1 MSDDKIF
8 DLLVSRTLTR
18 ETSTLAII
26 IVSSSASLILL
37 PLFCQSGSELKL
49 LFGIMAITFP
59 ILGIL
64 FREVTYR
71 TIQNDDYN
79 EIRKRVKNPN
89 DYEIIRNKHGNKARR
104 VLFYCIILL
113 PITGWIIILSG
124 MMSSNGC

>member
-18 ETSTLAII
+18 ETSTLAIL
-26 IVSSSASLILL
+26 IVSASASLILL
-37 PLFCQSGSELKL
+37 PLFCQSGSELKW
-49 LFGIMAITFP
+49 LFGIMAIIFP

-71 TIQNDDYN
+71 TIQEDDYN
-79 EIRKRVKNPN
+79 EIRKRVEDPN
-89 DYEIIRNKHGNKARR
+89 DYTIIRNKHGNKARR

-124 MMSSNGC
+124 VMSNNGC

>member
-1 MSDDKIF
+1 MSDDKTF

-18 ETSTLAII
+18 ETSTLAIL
-26 IVSSSASLILL
+26 IVSASASLILL
-37 PLFCQSGSELKL
+37 PLFCQSGSELKW

-71 TIQNDDYN
+71 TIQEDDYN
-79 EIRKRVKNPN
+79 EIRQRVKDLN
-89 DYEIIRNKHGNKARR
+89 DYEIIRNRHGNKARR
-104 VLFYCIILL
+104 VLFYFITFL
-113 PITGWIIILSG
+113 PIIGWIIILSG